1 MTTLKV
7 ALTTAPVL
15 VTICYDEGAGRI
27 IVAFNASKKGWG
39 AVIM

>member
-15 VTICYDEGAGRI
+15 VIIYYDEGAGRI
-27 IVAFNASKKGWG
+27 IVVFNTSKKG
-39 AVIM
+39 